1 MRKSKFSLLC
11 LFLIFS
17 VVFSSSVAAQS
28 QRVWTLRECIDH
40 ALEHNIQL
48 KQQELNR
55 KQQEIQLSTSRNA
68 RLPHVDGSMSQN
80 FSFGRGLTSEN
91 TYTDTN
97 TSSTSLSVGAN
108 VPIFTGFQIP
118 NTIALNKLNLAA
130 ATADLEKAR
139 NDIRLS
145 VAQAYMECLYDN
157 EIVAVA
163 RRQVDI
169 DSMQLARVRSLLQ
182 NGKLA
187 PVDVSQVEATLA
199 QSRLTAVQAENN
211 RRLALLT
218 LSQLLELPS
227 PENFGVFVPDV
238 SGLSTDMA
246 VLSSPEEIFAL
257 AEQVKPEITADRLRL
272 EGAAK
277 NIDLARSGYY
287 PQLSLSAGLG
297 SNYYKTSGFPAASF
311 GRQLDNNFSQYIGL
325 NLSIPIFD
333 RLTTRNQIRS
343 AKVSHTLQELQLDN
357 TRKALFKEIQQAYYN
372 AVNAREKFLSC
383 RQAEQS
389 AKDAFTLMK
398 AKYENGRAN
407 NTEFN
412 ESKNSWM
419 RAQSDLAQAQ
429 FEYLYAVKLLDFYK
443 GEELGDFH

>member
-182 NGKLA
+182 NGKVA